1 MTETSARGLLWVG
14 LALFVAGAALVVVLL
29 VRGPGKA
36 KKGEAAA
43 GEVLPVAPLPAPV
56 PLTTPVPGQLRGI
69 PGRYFRLVGSAGA
82 PLTLPDPKRTQ
93 VIVDMFDA
101 AGGLIPQRERVILS
115 PSPESFA
122 PPGLGLPP
130 NAEVGAPSGA
140 KELGAVAWIA
150 VDLRR
155 VRNVTRISFASMD
168 ARMSENSSRAF
179 LQILDTDMDPICSLR
194 FGDVASQ
201 RLIFDL
207 EGVAAQT
214 CAEAQKLREERA
226 FAELFET

>member
-1 MTETSARGLLWVG
+1 MAETSSRGLLWVG
-14 LALFVAGAALVVVLL
+14 LALFVAGAALVVVVL

-36 KKGEAAA
+36 KKKGEAAA

-115 PSPESFA
+115 PSP
-122 PPGLGLPP
+122 
-130 NAEVGAPSGA
+130 NAD
-140 KELGAVAWIA
+140 GAVAWIA

-207 EGVAAQT
+207 EGAAAQT
-214 CAEAQKLREERA
+214 CAEAQRLREERA